1 MEQKQQNLKRM
12 KLSTKYQQIIL
23 ASSSQ
28 ARIEYLEHQ
37 RINFQIRPHKIDENI
52 IKKKKLPF
60 TKIVETLAKSKAQSV
75 IEKKDELIIG
85 SDQILICESKLID
98 KPRTINEAKQN
109 LIFLRNK
116 KHKLISSVVVIYRND
131 IVFKETKEA
140 ILKMKNISDND
151 IEIYLAK
158 NKETAL
164 NCVGSYKIEEN
175 NKYNFL
181 DVIEG
186 DLETIIGFPVSKF
199 IERIKK

>member
-85 SDQILICESKLID
+85 SDQILICESKLIN

-116 KHKLISSVVVIYRND
+116 KHKLISSVVVIFRDD

-140 ILKMKNISDND
+140 ILQMKNISDND

-158 NKETAL
+158 NKQTAL

-181 DVIEG
+181 EVIEG
-186 DLETIIGFPVSKF
+186 DQETIIGFPARKF

>member
-1 MEQKQQNLKRM
+1 M

-28 ARIEYLEHQ
+28 ARIEYLESQ
-37 RINFQIRPHKIDENI
+37 NINFQIRPHKIDESI
-52 IKKKKLPF
+52 IKKKKLHF
-60 TKIVETLAKSKAQSV
+60 TKIVETLAKLKAQSV
-75 IEKKDELIIG
+75 IENKDELVIG

-98 KPRTINEAKQN
+98 KPRTINEAKRN

-116 KHKLISSVVVIYRND
+116 KHKLISSVVVIYRD
-131 IVFKETKEA
+131 EIVFKETKEA
-140 ILKMKNISDND
+140 ILQMKNISDND

-175 NKYNFL
+175 SKYNFL
-181 DVIEG
+181 EVIEG
-186 DLETIIGFPVSKF
+186 DLETIIGFPASKF

>member
-1 MEQKQQNLKRM
+1 M

-85 SDQILICESKLID
+85 SDQILICESKLIN

-116 KHKLISSVVVIYRND
+116 KHKLISSVVVIFRDD

-140 ILKMKNISDND
+140 ILQMKNISDND

-158 NKETAL
+158 NKQTAL

-181 DVIEG
+181 EVIEG
-186 DLETIIGFPVSKF
+186 DQETIIGFPARKF

>member
-1 MEQKQQNLKRM
+1 M

-28 ARIEYLEHQ
+28 ARIEYLERQ
-37 RINFQIRPHKIDENI
+37 KINFQIRPHKIDESI

-60 TKIVETLAKSKAQSV
+60 TKIVEILAELKAQSV
-75 IEKKDELIIG
+75 IENKDELIIG
-85 SDQILICESKLID
+85 SDQILICETKLID

-116 KHKLISSVVVIYRND
+116 KHKLISSVVVIYRDD

-140 ILKMKNISDND
+140 ILQMKNISDND
-151 IEIYLAK
+151 IEKYLAK

-164 NCVGSYKIEEN
+164 DCIGSYKIEEN

-181 DVIEG
+181 EVIDG
-186 DLETIIGFPVSKF
+186 DLETIIGFPASKF

>member
-1 MEQKQQNLKRM
+1 M

-28 ARIEYLEHQ
+28 ARIEYLESQ
-37 RINFQIRPHKIDENI
+37 NINFQIRPHKIDESI
-52 IKKKKLPF
+52 IKKKKLHF
-60 TKIVETLAKSKAQSV
+60 TKIVETLAKLKAQSV
-75 IEKKDELIIG
+75 IENKEELIIG
-85 SDQILICESKLID
+85 SDQILICESQLID
-98 KPRTINEAKQN
+98 KPRTINEAKRN

-116 KHKLISSVVVIYRND
+116 KHKLISSVVVIYRD
-131 IVFKETKEA
+131 EIVFKETKEA
-140 ILKMKNISDND
+140 ILQMKNISDND

-175 NKYNFL
+175 SKYNFL
-181 DVIEG
+181 EEIEG
-186 DLETIIGFPVSKF
+186 DLETIIGFPASKF

>member
-1 MEQKQQNLKRM
+1 M

-28 ARIEYLEHQ
+28 ARIEYLESQ
-37 RINFQIRPHKIDENI
+37 NINFQIRPHKIDESI
-52 IKKKKLPF
+52 IKKKKLHF
-60 TKIVETLAKSKAQSV
+60 TKIVETLAKLKAQSV
-75 IEKKDELIIG
+75 IENKDELVIG

-98 KPRTINEAKQN
+98 KPRTITEAKRN

-116 KHKLISSVVVIYRND
+116 KHKLISSVVVIYRDD

-140 ILKMKNISDND
+140 ILQMKNISDND

-175 NKYNFL
+175 SKYNFL
-181 DVIEG
+181 EEIEG
-186 DLETIIGFPVSKF
+186 DLETIIGFPASKF

>member
-1 MEQKQQNLKRM
+1 MEQKQQNLKKM

-28 ARIEYLEHQ
+28 ARIEYLKHQ
-37 RINFQIRPHKIDENI
+37 KISFQIRPHKIDESI
-52 IKKKKLPF
+52 IKKKKIPF
-60 TKIVETLAKSKAQSV
+60 TKIVEMLAKSKAQSV
-75 IEKKDELIIG
+75 IEKKDEIIIG

-116 KHKLISSVVVIYRND
+116 EHKLISSIVVICSD
-131 IVFKETKEA
+131 DVVFKETKEA
-140 ILKMKNISDND
+140 ILQMRNISDND

-158 NKETAL
+158 NKQTAL

-181 DVIEG
+181 EIIEG
-186 DLETIIGFPVSKF
+186 DLETIIGFPANKF
-199 IERIKK
+199 IESIKK